1 MIALVFLVIMAMLGV
16 TIANNTM
23 LQERMAGNTRDRDLA
38 LQAAEAAL
46 HDAEVRI
53 ARCGRFELRRT
64 AFVPTNGNDDAFWEA
79 CFAATASPCAVK
91 YTPADALP
99 DTGTGRV
106 AAQPQ
111 YIIEVMPPDD
121 PVEIYRVTARAV
133 GGSEQTIVILQAEFG
148 YTPPLISPP
157 RVVLWERHSVH

>member
-16 TIANNTM
+16 TVANNTM

-46 HDAEVRI
+46 RDAELRI
-53 ARCGRFELRRT
+53 ADEA
-64 AFVPTNGNDDAFWEA
+64 AFRDGAPDYVPTNGNDDAFWEA
-79 CFAATASPCAVK
+79 CFAGAASPCAVK

-111 YIIEVMPPDD
+111 YIIEEMPPDD

-133 GGSEQTIVILQAEFG
+133 GGSDQTIVILQAEYG
-148 YTPPLISPP
+148 YTPP
-157 RVVLWERHSVH
+157 